1 MEKFFKRLP
10 QRSLEVGSFSSAS
23 RQPDADSAW
32 FSPWGRSVNIAFSS
46 LPWFCCGLSFLIM
59 FLVRLDDVS
68 LAFGP
73 RKLLRGA
80 ELSIE
85 PAERVC
91 LVGRNGAGKT
101 SVLRLVTGMQ
111 DPDEGEVRC
120 HGDLCITELEQ
131 VLPGDD
137 DQRVGDF
144 VAEGLAD
151 IIQMTEQYREQAGA
165 DLDAAGLKALQDLH
179 SHIDAHGG
187 WHPQQQVESICTE
200 MGLDPEQPL
209 RALSGGW
216 RRRAALA
223 RSLAPRPDLLLL
235 DEPTNHL
242 DFEAISWLESRLAA
256 FSGAVLFITHDRA
269 FLQRLATRIVEIDRG
284 KLRSWPGD
292 YADFLRRRAE
302 ALAAERQANSEFD
315 RKLAEEEIWIRQ
327 GIKARRTRNEGRV
340 RALEAMREVR
350 AQRVNPDARARV
362 HIEEADQSGRK
373 VLDARSLCFGY
384 GDSMLIQ
391 DFSLR
396 IRRGDRIGLVGN
408 NGVGKSTLLRLLLGE
423 IEPKAGSIKW
433 GVNIQLG
440 YFDQHRRELDQ
451 DKTVA
456 QIVGDGREY
465 VTLNGKPRHV
475 VGYLRGFLFSAKRA
489 LTPVRALSGGE
500 RNRVILARLFT
511 QPANFL
517 ILDEPTND
525 LDVETLEVLEEKLAE
540 FAGTLIVVSHDRA
553 FLDNTVT
560 SILAFEADGSIRP
573 YVGNYSDWMKRGRSL
588 ASGEAKRAQGSP
600 TDLDSSQPTRPA
612 SARKLSYKLQRELDD
627 LPSVIESVET
637 QLEQVRNQ
645 TLDSDFYTR
654 DYSETQ
660 PVLDQLADLER
671 ELEQHLERWSELEE
685 MSASLSGR
693 S

>member
-1 MEKFFKRLP
+1 M
-10 QRSLEVGSFSSAS
+10 
-23 RQPDADSAW
+23 
-32 FSPWGRSVNIAFSS
+32 
-46 LPWFCCGLSFLIM
+46 FLI
-59 FLVRLDDVS
+59 RLDAVS
-68 LAFGP
+68 LAFGS
-73 RKLLRGA
+73 RKLLREA
-80 ELSIE
+80 DLSIE

-101 SVLRLVTGMQ
+101 SVLRLVTGTQ
-111 DPDEGEVRC
+111 EPDDGEVRRQ
-120 HGDLCITELEQ
+120 GDLCITELEQ
-131 VLPGDD
+131 VLPGDEE
-137 DQRVGDF
+137 QNVGDF

-151 IIQMTEQYREQAGA
+151 IIRMTQQYREQADA
-165 DLDAAGLKALQDLH
+165 DLDPSGLNRLQDLH

-187 WHPQQQVESICTE
+187 WHPQQQVESICSE
-200 MGLDPEQPL
+200 MGLDPGQPL
-209 RALSGGW
+209 KALSGGW

-223 RSLAPRPDLLLL
+223 RALTPWPDLLLL

-242 DFEAISWLESRLAA
+242 DFEAIAWLEHRIAA
-256 FSGAVLFITHDRA
+256 FPGAVLFITHDRA

-284 KLRSWPGD
+284 KLRSWPGS
-292 YADFLRRRAE
+292 YSDFLRRRAE
-302 ALAAERQANSEFD
+302 TLETEHQVNTEFD

-340 RALEAMREVR
+340 RALEAMRDVR
-350 AQRVNPDARARV
+350 AQRVNPDAKARV

-373 VLDARSLCFGY
+373 VLDARNLSFGY
-384 GDSMLIQ
+384 GDAMLIR

-423 IEPKAGSIKW
+423 IDPDAGSIKW

-440 YFDQHRRELDQ
+440 YFDQHRRQLDL

-465 VTLNGKPRHV
+465 VTLNGKSRHV

-525 LDVETLEVLEEKLAE
+525 LDVETLEVLEEKLVE
-540 FAGTLIVVSHDRA
+540 YSGTLIVVSHDRA

-560 SILAFEADGSIRP
+560 SILAFEADGSIQP
-573 YVGNYSDWMKRGRSL
+573 YVGNYSDWTKRGRSL
-588 ASGEAKRAQGSP
+588 ASGEVRHSPAGGSVSGAS
-600 TDLDSSQPTRPA
+600 LQVRPVTT
-612 SARKLSYKLQRELDD
+612 RKLSYKLQRELDG
-627 LPSVIESVET
+627 LPGVIESVEI
-637 QLEQVRNQ
+637 QVERLRNQ
-645 TLDSDFYTR
+645 TLDPDFYQR
-654 DYSETQ
+654 DYSETE

-671 ELEQHLERWSELEE
+671 ELEQHLERWGELEE
-685 MSASLSGR
+685 MSDTR
-693 S
+693 REKH

>member
-1 MEKFFKRLP
+1 M
-10 QRSLEVGSFSSAS
+10 
-23 RQPDADSAW
+23 
-32 FSPWGRSVNIAFSS
+32 
-46 LPWFCCGLSFLIM
+46 FLI
-59 FLVRLDDVS
+59 RLDAVS

-73 RKLLRGA
+73 RKLLREA
-80 ELSIE
+80 DLSIE

-101 SVLRLVTGMQ
+101 SVLRLVTGAQ
-111 DPDEGEVRC
+111 EPDDGEVRRP
-120 HGDLCITELEQ
+120 GDLCITELEQ
-131 VLPGDD
+131 VLPGDEE
-137 DQRVGDF
+137 QKVGDF

-151 IIQMTEQYREQAGA
+151 IIRMTQQYREQAGA
-165 DLDAAGLKALQDLH
+165 DLDPSGLKALQDLH

-187 WHPQQQVESICTE
+187 WHPRQQVESICSE
-200 MGLDPEQPL
+200 MGLDPDQPL
-209 RALSGGW
+209 KALSGGW

-223 RSLAPRPDLLLL
+223 RALAPRPDLLLL

-242 DFEAISWLESRLAA
+242 DFEAIAWLEHRIAA
-256 FSGAVLFITHDRA
+256 FPGAVLFITHDRA

-292 YADFLRRRAE
+292 YSDFLRRRSEVLEAE
-302 ALAAERQANSEFD
+302 HQANTEFD

-373 VLDARSLCFGY
+373 VLDARNLSFGY
-384 GDSMLIQ
+384 GDAMLIR

-423 IEPKAGSIKW
+423 IEPNAGTIKW

-440 YFDQHRRELDQ
+440 YFDQHRRELDL

-465 VTLNGKPRHV
+465 VTLNGKSRHV

-525 LDVETLEVLEEKLAE
+525 LDVETLEVLEEKLGE
-540 FAGTLIVVSHDRA
+540 YSGTLIVVSHDRA
-553 FLDNTVT
+553 FLDNSVT
-560 SILAFEADGSIRP
+560 SILAFEADGSIQP
-573 YVGNYSDWMKRGRSL
+573 YVGNYSDWAKRGRSL
-588 ASGEAKRAQGSP
+588 ASGEVKHSQADGSVSDASP
-600 TDLDSSQPTRPA
+600 RTRPVTI
-612 SARKLSYKLQRELDD
+612 RKLSYKLQRELDG
-627 LPSVIESVET
+627 LPGVIESVEI
-637 QLEQVRNQ
+637 QLERLRSQA
-645 TLDSDFYTR
+645 LHPDFYQR

-671 ELEQHLERWSELEE
+671 ELEHHLERWGELEE
-685 MSASLSGR
+685 MSTSLSGR
-693 S
+693 Q

>member
-1 MEKFFKRLP
+1 M
-10 QRSLEVGSFSSAS
+10 
-23 RQPDADSAW
+23 
-32 FSPWGRSVNIAFSS
+32 
-46 LPWFCCGLSFLIM
+46 FLI
-59 FLVRLDDVS
+59 RLDDVS

-101 SVLRLVTGMQ
+101 SVLRLLTGTQ
-111 DPDEGEVRC
+111 EPDEGEVRR

-131 VLPGDD
+131 VLPGNE
-137 DQRVGDF
+137 DQRVGEF
-144 VAEGLAD
+144 VAEGLTD

-209 RALSGGW
+209 KALSGGW

-315 RKLAEEEIWIRQ
+315 RKLAEEEVWIRQ

-362 HIEEADQSGRK
+362 HIEESDQSGRK
-373 VLDARSLCFGY
+373 VLDARGLSFGY
-384 GDSMLIQ
+384 GDSILIQ

-423 IEPKAGSIKW
+423 IEPKVGSIKW

-440 YFDQHRRELDQ
+440 YFDQHRRELDP

-525 LDVETLEVLEEKLAE
+525 LDVETLEVLEEKLTE
-540 FAGTLIVVSHDRA
+540 YAGTLMVVSHDRA

-560 SILAFEADGSIRP
+560 SILAFEADGAIRP
-573 YVGNYSDWMKRGRSL
+573 YVGNYSDWMTRGQSL
-588 ASGEAKRAQGSP
+588 ASGEAKRPRGGP
-600 TDLDSSQPTRPA
+600 IDSDPSRPTRPA
-612 SARKLSYKLQRELDD
+612 SARKLSYRLQRELDD
-627 LPSVIESVET
+627 LPGVIESVET
-637 QLEQVRNQ
+637 QLGKVRNQ
-645 TLDSDFYTR
+645 TLDSDFYQR
-654 DYSETQ
+654 NYSDTQ

-671 ELEQHLERWSELEE
+671 ELEQHLQRWSELEE
-685 MSASLSGR
+685 MNARLKSK
-693 S
+693 

>member
-1 MEKFFKRLP
+1 
-10 QRSLEVGSFSSAS
+10 
-23 RQPDADSAW
+23 
-32 FSPWGRSVNIAFSS
+32 
-46 LPWFCCGLSFLIM
+46 M

-101 SVLRLVTGMQ
+101 SVLRLVTGTQ
-111 DPDEGEVRC
+111 EPDEGEVRR

-131 VLPGDD
+131 VLPGDE
-137 DQRVGDF
+137 DQKVGDF

-151 IIQMTEQYREQAGA
+151 IIQMTNQYREQAGA

-209 RALSGGW
+209 KALSGGW

-242 DFEAISWLESRLAA
+242 DFKAISWLESRLAA

-292 YADFLRRRAE
+292 YGDFLRRRAE

-315 RKLAEEEIWIRQ
+315 RKLAEEEVWIRQ

-373 VLDARSLCFGY
+373 VLDARGLSFGY

-408 NGVGKSTLLRLLLGE
+408 NGVGKSTLLRLFLGE
-423 IEPKAGSIKW
+423 IEPKVGSIKW

-489 LTPVRALSGGE
+489 LTPIRALSGGE

-525 LDVETLEVLEEKLAE
+525 LDVETLEVLEEKLSE
-540 FAGTLIVVSHDRA
+540 YAGTLMVVSHDRA

-560 SILAFEADGSIRP
+560 SILAFEADGSVRP
-573 YVGNYSDWMKRGRSL
+573 YVGNYSDWMTRGRLL
-588 ASGEAKRAQGSP
+588 ASGEAKRTQGRS
-600 TDLDSSQPTRPA
+600 TDSESSQTIRPA

-645 TLDSDFYTR
+645 TLDSDFYQR
-654 DYSETQ
+654 DDSETQ

-685 MSASLSGR
+685 MNAGLKQN
-693 S
+693 

>member
-1 MEKFFKRLP
+1 
-10 QRSLEVGSFSSAS
+10 
-23 RQPDADSAW
+23 
-32 FSPWGRSVNIAFSS
+32 
-46 LPWFCCGLSFLIM
+46 M

-101 SVLRLVTGMQ
+101 SVLRLVTGTQ
-111 DPDEGEVRC
+111 EPDEGEVRR

-131 VLPGDD
+131 VLPGDE

-373 VLDARSLCFGY
+373 VLDARGLSFGY

-588 ASGEAKRAQGSP
+588 ASGEAKRAQDSP

-645 TLDSDFYTR
+645 TLDSDFYMR

>member
-1 MEKFFKRLP
+1 
-10 QRSLEVGSFSSAS
+10 
-23 RQPDADSAW
+23 
-32 FSPWGRSVNIAFSS
+32 
-46 LPWFCCGLSFLIM
+46 M

-101 SVLRLVTGMQ
+101 SVLRLVTGTQ
-111 DPDEGEVRC
+111 EPDEGEVRR

-131 VLPGDD
+131 VLPGDE
-137 DQRVGDF
+137 DQKVGDF

-151 IIQMTEQYREQAGA
+151 IIQMTNQYREQAGA

-209 RALSGGW
+209 KALSGGW

-315 RKLAEEEIWIRQ
+315 RKLAEEEVWIRQ

-373 VLDARSLCFGY
+373 VLDARGLSFGY

-408 NGVGKSTLLRLLLGE
+408 NGVGKSTLLRLFLGE
-423 IEPKAGSIKW
+423 IEPKVGSIKW

-525 LDVETLEVLEEKLAE
+525 LDVETLEVLEEKLSE
-540 FAGTLIVVSHDRA
+540 YAGTLMVVSHDRA

-588 ASGEAKRAQGSP
+588 ASGEAKRAQGSSS
-600 TDLDSSQPTRPA
+600 DSESSQTTRPV
-612 SARKLSYKLQRELDD
+612 SGRKLSYKLQRELDD

-645 TLDSDFYTR
+645 TLDSDFYQR

-660 PVLDQLADLER
+660 PVLDQLADLEQ

-685 MSASLSGR
+685 MSTSLSGR